1 MTYTF
6 KLARRLAA
14 SRQFTMLPVFLVL
27 AACAGD
33 TTAPQG
39 AAGDLP
45 ESGIYG
51 WQPRE
56 SSPVAVRINPAS
68 VTLETNQLIQFKA
81 RGRNRAGDD
90 IAAPVSWS
98 TTGGTIL
105 PDGRFSAAATGTYQV
120 MGRTRTSDDA
130 FVVDTSTVTVVRRR
144 VGLTSIQL
152 SPDSVTLA
160 PRASQAFSASGRL
173 RTGVTV
179 VIGVNWSATGGTI
192 DPAGIYTAG
201 DTAGQFRVIAT
212 NTNGK
217 IADTS
222 LVIISAPPSLP
233 PPSDSTLTPPTI
245 PITPAPPPPDTTT
258 VPVPVDT
265 STPPPPPPAPV
276 LASVILKPAAWT
288 LATGT
293 SKQFSAFGRTTT
305 GDSIAVAVVFS
316 ANGGT
321 VTQGGLFTAG
331 STAGT
336 FRVIANAGSLADTSS
351 VTITA
356 TLGSV
361 ITLGVPFGP
370 FASWNETSF
379 KPNTESFNLSHQGF
393 TPANILT
400 RLEVA
405 RTAHV
410 AQLLAL
416 TGGARSNYLTD
427 GVFDMAKWKAK
438 MDLYN
443 TAAIKAAVAAAVAD
457 GTVIGNSVMDEPFND
472 GGPGNEG
479 NSWGPAGTMT
489 KARVDSMCAYVKGIF
504 PSLAAGAFHDHNDFE
519 PTKSYNVCDFIVAQ
533 YRERKGPIQEW
544 RDAALA
550 LGRRD
555 GHAVAFS
562 LNILDGGI
570 QAARDGL
577 WNCPLTTTGGQG
589 TYNPNCRM
597 TAAQVRDW
605 GIILGSAGCALT
617 MWRYDAYFM
626 ANADNKAA
634 FRDVASR
641 LASLPSTPCRRR

>member
-217 IADTS
+217 
-222 LVIISAPPSLP
+222 
-233 PPSDSTLTPPTI
+233 
-245 PITPAPPPPDTTT
+245 
-258 VPVPVDT
+258 
-265 STPPPPPPAPV
+265 
-276 LASVILKPAAWT
+276 
-288 LATGT
+288 
-293 SKQFSAFGRTTT
+293 R
-305 GDSIAVAVVFS
+305 
-316 ANGGT
+316 
-321 VTQGGLFTAG
+321 
-331 STAGT
+331 
-336 FRVIANAGSLADTSS
+336 
-351 VTITA
+351 
-356 TLGSV
+356 
-361 ITLGVPFGP
+361 
-370 FASWNETSF
+370 
-379 KPNTESFNLSHQGF
+379 
-393 TPANILT
+393 
-400 RLEVA
+400 
-405 RTAHV
+405 
-410 AQLLAL
+410 
-416 TGGARSNYLTD
+416 
-427 GVFDMAKWKAK
+427 
-438 MDLYN
+438 
-443 TAAIKAAVAAAVAD
+443 AAVAASTFGQHAD
-457 GTVIGNSVMDEPFND
+457 ATHDSDNPGTSAARYDHRTGA
-472 GGPGNEG
+472 GGYQHAT
-479 NSWGPAGTMT
+479 SAAAGPSACERHTE
-489 KARVDSMCAYVKGIF
+489 ARGVDSR
-504 PSLAAGAFHDHNDFE
+504 HRHE
-519 PTKSYNVCDFIVAQ
+519 Q
-533 YRERKGPIQEW
+533 
-544 RDAALA
+544 
-550 LGRRD
+550 
-555 GHAVAFS
+555 AV
-562 LNILDGGI
+562 LC
-570 QAARDGL
+570 L
-577 WNCPLTTTGGQG
+577 WSNHHG
-589 TYNPNCRM
+589 
-597 TAAQVRDW
+597 
-605 GIILGSAGCALT
+605 
-617 MWRYDAYFM
+617 
-626 ANADNKAA
+626 
-634 FRDVASR
+634 
-641 LASLPSTPCRRR
+641 